1 VFKTVAGTTST
12 KTSHFLSCV
21 EYALRLEQRLNI
33 CPVKFLDEVGRTA
46 TIYATVYDDIVP
58 RKLKGT
64 INSFLEFAVLFN
76 LVSYVSGRGPTLSR
90 EELSHASR
98 LLGALDAKKWEVFV
112 KRFDHPGIW
121 STEFEERKKDMRQ
134 VMDSLLD
141 RGGGESRWQRARKR
155 LSGQKKT

>member
-1 VFKTVAGTTST
+1 M
-12 KTSHFLSCV
+12 
-21 EYALRLEQRLNI
+21 
-33 CPVKFLDEVGRTA
+33 
-46 TIYATVYDDIVP
+46 P

-76 LVSYVSGRGPTLSR
+76 LVSYVRGRGPTLSR
-90 EELSHASR
+90 EELLHASR

-121 STEFEERKKDMRQ
+121 STEYEERKKDMHQ

-141 RGGGESRWQRARKR
+141 RGGGESRWRRARKR